1 MRSLILPGATLAL
14 ALCGSIAHADSHDSL
29 GDFMGPR
36 EIAVGEAMRGGATG
50 ASAIGENPAGL
61 PLNRELVF
69 EGGYG
74 YRPGDQASLVSVS
87 ACDSTAGMPGCFFYD
102 YAGSTPDLDGVSM
115 HRTQHVGGLALGR
128 MLTPRIF
135 FGSTMKYFHV
145 DSDVMTDPK
154 SSGFNWDLGLLVKLT
169 DLVNIGVAGY
179 NLYGAESIEFPR
191 AVGGG
196 MQAHPLPALAVSFD
210 MRWRLADGTDQGA
223 RYGGGLE
230 YFMSGKGGQS
240 GYPIR
245 LGALHDNSLGATYV
259 SGGLGIKGMQYGV
272 DVALRREVSGG
283 AETMVIASMRFFG
296 PQMSAPNPQ

>member
-1 MRSLILPGATLAL
+1 MRSLLTGALVVTAL
-14 ALCGSIAHADSHDSL
+14 LGTAHADNHDSL

-74 YRPGDQASLVSVS
+74 YRPSDQASLLGVS

-102 YAGSTPDLDGVSM
+102 YAGSSPDLDGVSM

-135 FGSTMKYFHV
+135 FGTTVKYFHV
-145 DSDVMTDPK
+145 ASDVMSDPS
-154 SSGFNWDLGLLVKLT
+154 SSGFTFDAGLLVKLT
-169 DLVNIGVAGY
+169 DLVNLGFAGY

-210 MRWRLADGTDQGA
+210 MTWRLVGTDQAA

-230 YFMSGKGGQS
+230 YFVLRNNGQT

-245 LGALHDNSLGATYV
+245 LGALHDNGLGATYV
-259 SGGLGIKGMQYGV
+259 SGGLGIKSPQYGV

-283 AETMVIASMRFFG
+283 QETMFIASMRFFG
-296 PQMSAPNPQ
+296 PQMSAPAPQ